1 MPHRAISATIGRV
14 ARFGRGYCLNDA
26 MSSVTVKAAV
36 PPKAILFDLD
46 DTLWP
51 IAPVIVAAETLLH
64 DWLLAHAPRV
74 AQQFSIEALR
84 QARLAMLQQQP
95 AYHGNLIELRRA
107 GLLSAFEAVGEDV
120 ALVDAAV
127 QQFLAARHRVTLYDD
142 VLPGLAWMGQRLLVG
157 SISNGNADLEIIG
170 LAQHFRISI
179 AASDFGVA
187 KPDTSIFLAGCKA
200 LGVAPHEAVYVGDD
214 LYFDVTGAQDA
225 GMRAVW
231 MNRKGSDAHLA
242 AGVQPDAICA
252 NFDELLLWLQAQLED

>member
-1 MPHRAISATIGRV
+1 MLTTSAR
-14 ARFGRGYCLNDA
+14 
-26 MSSVTVKAAV
+26 TVV
-36 PPKAILFDLD
+36 PPKAVLFDLD

-51 IAPVIVAAETLLH
+51 IAPVIAAAETLLH
-64 DWLLAHAPRV
+64 DWLAQHAPKV

-84 QARLAMLQQQP
+84 RHRLDLLNAQP
-95 AYHGNLIELRRA
+95 HYHGNLIELRRA
-107 GLLSAFEAVGEDV
+107 GLLAAFDATGENR
-120 ALVDAAV
+120 ALVDQAV
-127 QQFLAARHRVTLYDD
+127 AQFLAARHRVTLYDD
-142 VLPGLAWMGQRLLVG
+142 VLPGLAWMQERLLVG

-170 LAQHFRISI
+170 LAQHFKVSI
-179 AASDFGVA
+179 AASEFGVA
-187 KPDTSIFLAGCKA
+187 KPDVSIFLAGCTA

-231 MNRKGSDAHLA
+231 MNRRGSDAHLA

>member
-1 MPHRAISATIGRV
+1 MPRPAINATIGL
-14 ARFGRGYCLNDA
+14 ACALLMIAA
-26 MSSVTVKAAV
+26 MTTTAAHTVV

-51 IAPVIVAAETLLH
+51 IAPVIAAAETLLH
-64 DWLLAHAPRV
+64 DWLASHAPRV

-84 QARLAMLQQQP
+84 RHRLDMLNQQP
-95 AYHGNLIELRRA
+95 HFHGNLIELRRA
-107 GLLSAFEAVGEDV
+107 GLLTAFAAAGEDP
-120 ALVDAAV
+120 ALVDEAV
-127 QQFLAARHRVTLYDD
+127 RQFLAARNRVTPYDD
-142 VLPGLAWMGQRLLVG
+142 VLPGLAWMQQRLLVG

-170 LAQHFRISI
+170 LAQHFKVSI
-179 AASDFGVA
+179 AASEFGVA
-187 KPDTSIFLAGCKA
+187 KPDASIFLAGCKA

-231 MNRKGSDAHLA
+231 MNRRGSDAHLA
-242 AGVQPDAICA
+242 AGVRPDAICA